1 MRPNRQ
7 HVSPPT
13 SIALAIAT
21 TMSTLVMDHLA
32 FGRVTMHVFTCGI
45 RRRAAAVAAA
55 TQPRQLGR
63 HRDPVLHRPG
73 PVPGASGRV
82 EEEQMGFF
90 AHLRSDCAAV
100 ASRHLGVCHPVA
112 SGVGGRVAAHSGP
125 DDEGTGI
132 RLLPGLGV
140 LRVAGHHRTRSFR
153 CASRSSTNRA
163 TATFPEC
170 GRSSCLPRW
179 RGWACGA
186 GPRHT

>member
-7 HVSPPT
+7 HRKPPDIDRAGNG
-13 SIALAIAT
+13 SSGFRAGHYARVHLRDSLA
-21 TMSTLVMDHLA
+21 
-32 FGRVTMHVFTCGI
+32 GCCCGCCCPT
-45 RRRAAAVAAA
+45 AAAGP
-55 TQPRQLGR
+55 TPGSRTSS
-63 HRDPVLHRPG
+63 PG

-90 AHLRSDCAAV
+90 AHLRSDRAAV
-100 ASRHLGVCHPVA
+100 TSRRLGVCPPVA
-112 SGVGGRVAAHSGP
+112 SGVGGRVAAHPGP

-140 LRVAGHHRTRSFR
+140 LRAAGHHRTRSFR

>member
-7 HVSPPT
+7 HRKPPT

-21 TMSTLVMDHLA
+21 TMSTLILGHLA
-32 FGRVTMHVFTCGI
+32 CGRVTMHVFTCGI
-45 RRRAAAVAAA
+45 RRRAAAA
-55 TQPRQLGR
+55 QPRQLGR

-90 AHLRSDCAAV
+90 AHRRSDRAAV
-100 ASRHLGVCHPVA
+100 TSRHLGVRPPVA
-112 SGVGGRVAAHSGP
+112 SGVGGHVAAHPGP
-125 DDEGTGI
+125 DDEGSGI

-170 GRSSCLPRW
+170 GRSSRLPRW
-179 RGWACGA
+179 RG
-186 GPRHT
+186 